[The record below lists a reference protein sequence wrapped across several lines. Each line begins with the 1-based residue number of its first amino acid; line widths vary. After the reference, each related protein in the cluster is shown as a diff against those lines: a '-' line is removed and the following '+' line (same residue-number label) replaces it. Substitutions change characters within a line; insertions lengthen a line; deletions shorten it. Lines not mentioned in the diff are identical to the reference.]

1 MKFIYDEDKYKS
13 DKTTER
19 KTYTYPKRA
28 FDICGWLLLGY
39 IVLIFTSALFM
50 GFVKPSLA
58 QIRVIV
64 VIAIGVALLLITAM
78 VVASFFIKP
87 RSANSVY
94 GEVLENGYKIIEHR
108 VLYIGTAKDPCLRI
122 SYETSKGK
130 RKMVLIPLKE
140 KGFYYNIFEDV
151 FDFAYS
157 EGGSLN
163 WYRPLSVELDRLKEE
178 ADERELPEHIKSL
191 YLE

>member
-1 MKFIYDEDKYKS
+1 MKIIYDEDKYKS

-39 IVLIFTSALFM
+39 IVLIFTSALFL

-58 QIRVIV
+58 QIRVFV
-64 VIAIGVALLLITAM
+64 VITIGVALLLITAM

-94 GEVLENGYKIIEHR
+94 GEIVEKKFEICGHR
-108 VLYIGTAKDPCLRI
+108 ILGEGDTLRLRI
-122 SYETSKGK
+122 TYKNQKGK
-130 RKMVLIPLKE
+130 IKTVEIPLEE

-151 FDFAYS
+151 FDFAHS
-157 EGGSLN
+157 EGGSLD

>member
-1 MKFIYDEDKYKS
+1 MKVIYDEDKYKS

-39 IVLIFTSALFM
+39 IVLIFTSTLFLV
-50 GFVKPSLA
+50 FVKPSLA
-58 QIRVIV
+58 QIRVIA
-64 VIAIGVALLLITAM
+64 VIAVGVALLLITAM
-78 VVASFFIKP
+78 VVASIFIKP

-94 GEVLENGYKIIEHR
+94 GEIVEKRFKICGYR
-108 VLYIGTAKDPCLRI
+108 VLGEGDSLRLRI
-122 SYETSKGK
+122 AYKTPKDKIKTVE
-130 RKMVLIPLKE
+130 IPLEE

-151 FDFAYS
+151 FDFAHS

-178 ADERELPEHIKSL
+178 AEERELPEHIKNL
-191 YLE
+191 YVK

>member
-1 MKFIYDEDKYKS
+1 MKIIYDEDKYKS

-39 IVLIFTSALFM
+39 IVLIFTSALFL

-64 VIAIGVALLLITAM
+64 VITIGVALLLITAM

-94 GEVLENGYKIIEHR
+94 GDIVEKKFEICGHR
-108 VLYIGTAKDPCLRI
+108 ILGEGDTLRLRI
-122 SYETSKGK
+122 TYKNQKGK
-130 RKMVLIPLKE
+130 IKTVEIPLEE

-151 FDFAYS
+151 FDFAHS
-157 EGGSLN
+157 EGGSLD

>member
-1 MKFIYDEDKYKS
+1 MKIIYDEDKYKS

-39 IVLIFTSALFM
+39 IVLIFASALFL

-58 QIRVIV
+58 QIRVVALV
-64 VIAIGVALLLITAM
+64 VIGVALLLITAM
-78 VVASFFIKP
+78 VVAGFFIKP

-94 GEVLENGYKIIEHR
+94 GEIVEKRFKICGYR
-108 VLYIGTAKDPCLRI
+108 VLGEGDNLRLRI
-122 SYETSKGK
+122 TYKTPKDKIKTVE
-130 RKMVLIPLKE
+130 IPLEE

-151 FDFAYS
+151 FDFAHS

-178 ADERELPEHIKSL
+178 ADVKELPEHIKNL
-191 YLE
+191 YVK

>member
-39 IVLIFTSALFM
+39 IALIFTSALFM

-94 GEVLENGYKIIEHR
+94 GEIVEKGFKICGHR
-108 VLYIGTAKDPCLRI
+108 VLGEGDTLRLRI
-122 SYETSKGK
+122 TYKTPKDKIKTVE
-130 RKMVLIPLKE
+130 IPLEE

-151 FDFAYS
+151 FDFAHS

>member
-1 MKFIYDEDKYKS
+1 MRIIYDEDKYKS

-39 IVLIFTSALFM
+39 IVLIFTSALFL

-58 QIRVIV
+58 QIRVIA
-64 VIAIGVALLLITAM
+64 VIAISVALLLTTAM

-87 RSANSVY
+87 LSANSVY
-94 GEVLENGYKIIEHR
+94 GKLLEDECKINEYR
-108 VLYIGTAKDPCLRI
+108 VVGTKDLYLQI
-122 SYETSKGK
+122 SYETPKGK
-130 RKMVLIPLKE
+130 AKTVFVPVEE
-140 KGFYYNIFEDV
+140 KGFYYNIFEDI
-151 FDFAYS
+151 FDFARS

>member
-1 MKFIYDEDKYKS
+1 MKIIYDEDKYKS
-13 DKTTER
+13 DKTTEK

-39 IVLIFTSALFM
+39 IVLMFTSDLFL

-64 VIAIGVALLLITAM
+64 VIAISVALLF
-78 VVASFFIKP
+78 ASFFIKP

-94 GEVLENGYKIIEHR
+94 GEIVEKKFKISGYR
-108 VLYIGTAKDPCLRI
+108 VLGEGDSLRLRI
-122 SYETSKGK
+122 TCKTPKGK
-130 RKMVLIPLKE
+130 IKTVEIPIEE

-151 FDFAYS
+151 FDFAHS
-157 EGGSLN
+157 EGSSLN

-178 ADERELPEHIKSL
+178 ADVRELPEHIKNL
-191 YLE
+191 YVK